1 MVEEHNISTWK
12 IVLAA
17 LLLAVSSFIYLI
29 FRPSDIIA
37 FRFIDRAGL
46 SGTVELLRSFTSGI
60 NLPAMVIYSIPDGL
74 WLVSY
79 MLIADSLLPAS
90 PAKPLWIIALS
101 GNAVASELA
110 QYWHL
115 LPGVF
120 DFRDLMC
127 YLLPT
132 LAYLI
137 FKRNTVNYSNYLDS
151 RNYLAVFLIGIYL
164 LIAGA
169 SVSRLNIPF
178 ILTCGCFIIILTVI
192 SSHYCKGYLR
202 RTATVRS

>member
-1 MVEEHNISTWK
+1 M
-12 IVLAA
+12 LAA
-17 LLLAVSSFIYLI
+17 LLLALSSFIYLV

-46 SGTVELLRSFTSGI
+46 SGTIESLRALTSGI
-60 NLPAMVIYSIPDGL
+60 NLPSMVIYSIPDGL
-74 WLVSY
+74 WLISY
-79 MLIADSLLPAS
+79 MFIADSLLPAS
-90 PAKPLWIIALS
+90 PAKPLWILALP

-110 QYWHL
+110 QFWHL

-127 YLLPT
+127 YLIPT
-132 LAYLI
+132 LVYLL
-137 FKRNTVNYSNYLDS
+137 FKRNTVNYSNYLDTG
-151 RNYLAVFLIGIYL
+151 NYLAVFLIGIYL

>member
-1 MVEEHNISTWK
+1 M
-12 IVLAA
+12 LAA
-17 LLLAVSSFIYLI
+17 LLLALSSFIYLV

-46 SGTVELLRSFTSGI
+46 SGTIESLRALTSGI
-60 NLPAMVIYSIPDGL
+60 NLPSMVIYSIPDGL
-74 WLVSY
+74 WLISY
-79 MLIADSLLPAS
+79 MFIADSLLPAS
-90 PAKPLWIIALS
+90 PSKPLWILALP

-110 QYWHL
+110 QFWHL

-127 YLLPT
+127 YLIPT
-132 LAYLI
+132 LVYLL
-137 FKRNTVNYSNYLDS
+137 FKRNTVNYSNYLDTG
-151 RNYLAVFLIGIYL
+151 NYLAVFLIGIYL

-192 SSHYCKGYLR
+192 SSYYCKGYLR